1 MDSYT
6 RKFKAL
12 SDLTRLRAL
21 RLVLQSGQE
30 VCVCELVDALQLPQY
45 QVSKHLSVLKQ
56 AGLVEDCRVGT
67 WVYYSIPQDASKFVE
82 GLCRLVADDVVGPV
96 FEADAARLKERL
108 KARTDGRC
116 VVGTRGA
123 KLRRRRSVRDQ
134 EQGKTS
140 AH

>member
-1 MDSYT
+1 MESYT

-21 RLVLQSGQE
+21 RLVLQSDGD

-67 WVYYSIPQDASKFVE
+67 WVYYSVPENTSKFVE
-82 GLCRLVADDVVGPV
+82 GLCRLIADEVLGPV
-96 FEADAARLKERL
+96 FEADARRLAARLQ
-108 KARTDGRC
+108 ARSDGRC
-116 VVGTRGA
+116 VVGTVGA
-123 KLRRRRSVRDQ
+123 KLLRSRSVR
-134 EQGKTS
+134 E
-140 AH
+140 